1 MTPFDQLPVFTLRE
15 PHLHELSSRA
25 YHQTH
30 SLVIITKSLLT
41 GVIGERRAREN
52 IFFEELSVGYQL
64 SLGEQIVESALHRR
78 NFLD

>member
-25 YHQTH
+25 
-30 SLVIITKSLLT
+30 